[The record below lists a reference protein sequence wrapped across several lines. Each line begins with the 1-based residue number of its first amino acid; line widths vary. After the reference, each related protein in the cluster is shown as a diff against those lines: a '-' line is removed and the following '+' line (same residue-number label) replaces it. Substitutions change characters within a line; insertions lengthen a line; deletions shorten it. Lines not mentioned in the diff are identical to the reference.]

1 MGYRLLHGP
10 RDGQGSFHARLS
22 QPSHFPIPSRRRT
35 PDRISTLF
43 LSSCTCS
50 IPDHATG
57 FFFITSILVL
67 FLFHLTWPDG
77 AGFFA
82 CALPTSERPPDQLSH
97 SASIL
102 HSALEVTCLEA
113 RPRSEDTEKMV
124 NSQGTFQNGPP
135 NGGYMQPQV
144 ADQRSMARPF
154 TLPEALPYSPQ
165 TSVIP
170 FTPDLIPEPTLGSGS
185 LASSISHMFN
195 SQEYDSLNKEATG
208 QNQNHGLKHLKYAV
222 DHVLHDL
229 KPNQRTYFKFKTVPK
244 PNTNIPSSSVGSPQ
258 SLSAGLSPVAKMV
271 FDRAPTF
278 IKPLTGTSGPSS
290 VNGQVAHQPPQPPST
305 PKSAPPPLKQSS
317 ASAEAHRGSNFRF
330 EVAIP
335 SKKFDPKAYVDVP
348 DQAVPLPATVNPSDV
363 TRVPTPTQVNL
374 KQETPPPLPQHQSEP
389 LAQSD
394 TTQPSSAGLTSMPP
408 PKSQTPG
415 GSDVQ
420 KTSFA
425 IELPR
430 APGFNKEEYLEM
442 AVPDSP
448 DEPLGLSMRRQDGA
462 YQSRQDDIS
471 TNLNQRQRAET
482 ALQDLERLIKAVFD
496 SIRNVLGNEPGHEQV
511 ATLNSDNEAILTG
524 STQQKLQTAI
534 AKAIDLG
541 SYDQASIEDL
551 QYIQKLSEAGLT
563 HTLNLDFRIEESWGE
578 SDVTSWLSQ
587 LPDIEMGLK
596 TARTCLRIM
605 CGGREEKQIYSEEI
619 IQKSTDV
626 FKGVVEG
633 IVIPVVE
640 MRGSGSSSALF
651 KLLQPHKKA
660 IGPVLTNCQKLFAL
674 LAKLVTSIE
683 LSDTALGTLEF
694 AASSLLFVDNAYLE
708 KDSVVGVQRFDG
720 IRLTAMEMLC
730 QIFLA
735 KPEQRRGI
743 FDDILTSL
751 EKLPVGKQSARQF
764 RLSNGGSIQPVSAL
778 IMRLVQASSGKV
790 DEKGTRSRLAMMADD
805 DADGDEEMTQ
815 PGKQAVAA
823 TIKSEEAG
831 ASQYQLALEELKAV
845 ALPLTEASTHN
856 ANYVVNFMVNRA
868 LKSTKSGDTPY
879 RNLLDLFVEDFT
891 ECLDSP
897 DWPSA
902 ELILRQMTFYMM
914 KLWEGDR
921 TAAPAKN
928 MALELLGVMSAAVS
942 KLRSH
947 VRKITYSMEGSDSN
961 ELSRYLSDLATSAL
975 EQKTRIEHDVS
986 WSGPYRTA
994 LEHLQR
1000 RSGEDPHLQGAISFL
1015 IADWAH
1021 RIFSGYDAMQ
1031 ETHDSLDQEFGRLAF
1046 RLRMMIEDRRWLSNE
1061 YTFKDVTNNH
1071 AKLAHSIILLR
1082 SPFCEHFQTM
1092 LNVLLNAM
1100 ASDQATV
1107 RSKSLKS
1114 INQLLETDPA
1124 ILDGDSVVVRLIIT
1138 CSSDSSP
1145 QVRDS
1150 AIGLMGKCIGL
1161 RPRLE
1166 DKMAERIIERFID
1179 SGIGVRKRAMKLA
1192 RDIYLRN
1199 QSREIRSAI
1208 ANGLLHRV
1216 QDPDE
1221 GVRELARQ
1229 MIEEVWFAP
1238 FYQVDDTAAF
1248 KTSLTDHV
1256 ALMIQTVKSG
1266 NVGAVLDKVLQS
1278 ILGGQNKAHNG
1289 PFGVSMKL
1297 VEKMFELIDNLDSDD
1312 PAIPSGRDALQV
1324 LQIFAKA
1331 DPKLFTFEEIRLL
1344 KPHLGSI
1351 SGADDLAVFK
1361 AVTVI
1366 YRQVLPQ
1373 LSNKYADFLREVREQ
1388 LQNSVGRLSKNLL
1401 DDVVACLWII
1411 ADLLDNRDKLAY
1423 LGASSLRG
1431 VASMR
1436 NTQMD
1441 ATKLMKF
1448 ARYSTI
1454 VGMVGKHCDL
1464 DSEIDVFKKIFPKY
1478 SGTSVAKLMVDNLSP
1493 WADASQLMEARK
1505 HALDAIGLICQAH
1518 PRNYVS
1524 PNVYT
1529 KFQQVFEARVPALES
1544 TILRSF
1550 KEFLVTEEKR
1560 SEAATAAAVAGPEGD
1575 KKRELTVMGGTNYDD
1590 VASATTQRFLKEI
1603 TRIALSSQ
1611 DEHAFLAVEVL
1622 GSINRQGLVHPK
1634 ETGVTLIT
1642 LETSSMT
1649 KISEVAF
1656 MEHRALH
1663 EKHETVI
1670 EREYV
1675 RAIQAAYEYQR
1686 DIVKD
1691 TRGATTNPF
1700 QSKLHL
1706 LMEVLKVS
1714 KSKNRQKFLEKLVF
1728 QVDFDSAKL
1737 DVSAAFPPHV
1747 EYARFMIENLAY
1759 FEYVTVGEVLV
1770 TVHAMEKLFSTTGPS
1785 MAHVIE
1791 SDIFNVRMDMDKPD
1805 DLQGDGQPTQPQL
1818 TIPPKRLRQ
1827 LTSGSIILLCLW
1839 EARTYLRRLY
1849 GLGSKRE
1856 TKTKLAAKDL
1866 SKAPT
1871 KVQGVTG
1878 DKFWEEVNS
1887 HMNGL
1892 TSQEATLEKCKTF
1905 VELMNVDKEFKVA
1918 DEEDLDGED
1927 AGTPSE
1933 GEDDGLAADGR
1944 GRKRKAGSLPGNR
1957 KKRARSSSRPRPRG
1971 RPRKNPNPAEVEDD
1985 ADGDFDDM
1993 DFV

>member
-1 MGYRLLHGP
+1 
-10 RDGQGSFHARLS
+10 
-22 QPSHFPIPSRRRT
+22 
-35 PDRISTLF
+35 
-43 LSSCTCS
+43 
-50 IPDHATG
+50 
-57 FFFITSILVL
+57 
-67 FLFHLTWPDG
+67 
-77 AGFFA
+77 
-82 CALPTSERPPDQLSH
+82 
-97 SASIL
+97 
-102 HSALEVTCLEA
+102 
-113 RPRSEDTEKMV
+113 MV
-124 NSQGTFQNGPP
+124 NSQGVMPNGPP
-135 NGGYMQPQV
+135 NGGYMQPQTE
-144 ADQRSMARPF
+144 QRPMARPF
-154 TLPEALPYSPQ
+154 TLPEALPFSPQ

-170 FTPDLIPEPTLGSGS
+170 FTSDLIPDPTIGSSS
-185 LASSISHMFN
+185 LAASVSHLFN
-195 SQEYDSLNKEATG
+195 SQEFDNLNKEATG
-208 QNQNHGLKHLKYAV
+208 PNQNHGLKHLKYAV

-229 KPNQRTYFKFKTVPK
+229 KPNQRTYYKFKSVPK
-244 PNTNIPSSSVGSPQ
+244 PNLNSNASPTGGYQ
-258 SLSAGLSPVAKMV
+258 SLSAGLSPVAKMM

-278 IKPLTGTSGPSS
+278 IKPPPGAAGLAPP
-290 VNGQVAHQPPQPPST
+290 NGQAAPAQPSQQPPST
-305 PKSAPPPLKQSS
+305 PKSS
-317 ASAEAHRGSNFRF
+317 ASYPRLSSMHPDPHQRNNVKF

-335 SKKFDPKAYVDVP
+335 SKKFDPSAYVEVP
-348 DQAVPLPATVNPSDV
+348 EHSAPPQPVRKSSKEKEVATPAQAPSAQR
-363 TRVPTPTQVNL
+363 TPTPTQPQKPVKL
-374 KQETPPPLPQHQSEP
+374 ESAQQTPQPAPAQLPAQPEQPAQPTPSQPIAIQPAPPQLAPALAPKQPTPPGASR
-389 LAQSD
+389 
-394 TTQPSSAGLTSMPP
+394 
-408 PKSQTPG
+408 TPG
-415 GSDVQ
+415 GGAF
-420 KTSFA
+420 T
-425 IELPR
+425 IELPH
-430 APGFNKEEYLEM
+430 APGFNKDEYLEM

-448 DEPLGLSMRRQDGA
+448 DEPTGLSMRKQDGA
-462 YQSRQDDIS
+462 YQNRQDEIN
-471 TNLNQRQRAET
+471 TNLNQRQRAEA
-482 ALQDLERLIKAVFD
+482 ALQDFERLTKTVFEA
-496 SIRNVLGNEPGHEQV
+496 IRSVLGSEPGYEQI
-511 ATLNSDNEAILTG
+511 ATLNSDSVPILTA
-524 STQQKLQTAI
+524 STQQKLQTSI
-534 AKAIDLG
+534 QKLIDLG
-541 SYDQASIEDL
+541 SYKDASIDDL
-551 QYIQKLSEAGLT
+551 QMIQKLSEPGLS
-563 HTLNLDFRIEESWGE
+563 HVLNLDFKVDESWGE
-578 SDVTSWLSQ
+578 SEVSGFLNQ

-619 IQKSTDV
+619 IQKSIDV
-626 FKGVVEG
+626 FKSVVEG
-633 IVIPVVE
+633 IVTPVVE
-640 MRGSGSSSALF
+640 MRGSGSTSALF
-651 KLLQPHKKA
+651 KLLQPYKKA

-674 LAKLVTSIE
+674 LAKLVTCIE

-708 KDSVVGVQRFDG
+708 KDSVVGVQKFDG
-720 IRLTAMEMLC
+720 IRLVAMEMLC

-735 KPEQRRGI
+735 KPDQRRGI

-764 RLSNGGSIQPVSAL
+764 RLSNGSSIQPVSAL

-790 DEKGTRSRLAMMADD
+790 EEKGTRSRAMMEEDD
-805 DADGDEEMTQ
+805 EDEEM
-815 PGKQAVAA
+815 PLAGKPNVVA
-823 TIKSEEAG
+823 TVKSEESG
-831 ASQYQLALEELKAV
+831 ASQHELALEELKAV
-845 ALPLTEASTHN
+845 TLPLTEGATHN

-902 ELILRQMTFYMM
+902 ELILRQLTFYMM
-914 KLWEGDR
+914 KLWDGER

-928 MALELLGVMSAAVS
+928 MALELLGVMSAAIS

-947 VRKITYSMEGSDSN
+947 VRRTANSTDGTDSN
-961 ELSRYLSDLATSAL
+961 ELSRYLSELATSAL
-975 EQKTRIEHDVS
+975 EQKSRIEHDIS
-986 WSGPYRTA
+986 WSGPYRAT
-994 LEHLQR
+994 LEHLQQR
-1000 RSGEDPHLQGAISFL
+1000 RSDDPHLQGAISFM
-1015 IADWAH
+1015 IADWAY
-1021 RIFSGYDAMQ
+1021 RTFSGHEAMQ
-1031 ETHDSLDQEFGRLAF
+1031 ETYDSLEQEFGRLAF

-1061 YTFKDVTNNH
+1061 YTFKDVSNNH
-1071 AKLAHSIILLR
+1071 AKLSYAIILLR
-1082 SPFCEHFQTM
+1082 SPFCEHFQAM
-1092 LNVLLNAM
+1092 LNVLLKAM

-1124 ILDGDSVVVRLIIT
+1124 ILDGDSVVVQLIIN

-1150 AIGLMGKCIGL
+1150 AIGLMGKCIAL

-1192 RDIYLRN
+1192 KDIYLRN

-1238 FYQVDDTAAF
+1238 FYQVDDTAAY

-1278 ILGGQNKAHNG
+1278 ILGGQNKASSG
-1289 PFGVSMKL
+1289 PFSVSMKL
-1297 VEKMFELIDNLDSDD
+1297 VEKMFELIDNLDSED
-1312 PAIPSGRDALQV
+1312 PTIPSGRDALQV

-1331 DPKLFTFEEIRLL
+1331 DAKLFTFEEIRLL
-1344 KPHLGSI
+1344 KPHLASF
-1351 SGADDLAVFK
+1351 SGTDDLTVFK

-1373 LSNKYADFLREVREQ
+1373 LSAKYADFLRELREQ
-1388 LQNSVGRLSKNLL
+1388 LQNSVGRLGKALL
-1401 DDVVACLWII
+1401 DDVIACLWII
-1411 ADLLDNRDKLAY
+1411 AELLDNRDKLAH

-1436 NTQMD
+1436 NTAMD
-1441 ATKLMKF
+1441 ATKLQKF
-1448 ARYSTI
+1448 ARYSII

-1464 DSEIDVFKKIFPKY
+1464 DSEIAVFKKIFPKY

-1493 WADASQLMEARK
+1493 WADAAQPMEARK

-1529 KFQQVFEARVPALES
+1529 KFQQVFEARLPALES
-1544 TILRSF
+1544 AVLRSF
-1550 KEFLVTEEKR
+1550 KEFLLTEERR
-1560 SEAATAAAVAGPEGD
+1560 SEAASAAAAAGPEGD
-1575 KKRELTVMGGTNYDD
+1575 KKRELTVMGGTSFDD

-1603 TRIALSSQ
+1603 TRIALASQ

-1642 LETSSMT
+1642 LETSSVQR
-1649 KISEVAF
+1649 ISEVAF

-1670 EREYV
+1670 EREYAK
-1675 RAIQAAYEYQR
+1675 AIQSAYEYQR
-1686 DIVKD
+1686 DIVHD
-1691 TRGATTNPF
+1691 TRGATENPF

-1714 KSKNRQKFLEKLVF
+1714 KSKNRQKFLEKLVG
-1728 QVDFDSAKL
+1728 QVDFDPSKL
-1737 DVSAAFPPHV
+1737 DVSKPLPPHV
-1747 EYARFMIENLAY
+1747 EFARFIIENLA
-1759 FEYVTVGEVLV
+1759 FFDYVTVGEVLV
-1770 TVHAMEKLFSTTGPS
+1770 TVTTMEKFFSSTGSS

-1791 SDIFNVRMDMDKPD
+1791 SEVFNMRMDLDQPAEP
-1805 DLQGDGQPTQPQL
+1805 QADGQPVQRPQP
-1818 TIPPKRLRQ
+1818 TITSKRLRQ
-1827 LTSGSIILLCLW
+1827 LTSGSVLMLCLW

-1849 GLGSKRE
+1849 GLKRE
-1856 TKTKLAAKDL
+1856 TKAKPTAKDL

-1871 KVQGVTG
+1871 KVQAVTG
-1878 DKFWEEVNS
+1878 DKFWEEVTA
-1887 HMNGL
+1887 HTTAL
-1892 TSQEATLEKCKTF
+1892 ASQEQTLAIEKCKAF

-1918 DEEDLDGED
+1918 DEDELDGEGDGSASD
-1927 AGTPSE
+1927 A
-1933 GEDDGLAADGR
+1933 EDDGPAADGR
-1944 GRKRKAGSLPGNR
+1944 GRKRKAGNAVGRP
-1957 KKRARSSSRPRPRG
+1957 KKRQRSTSRPRGRG
-1971 RPRKNPNPAEVEDD
+1971 RPRKNPVEAEED
-1985 ADGDFDDM
+1985 AEADFDDM
-1993 DFV
+1993 DFA

>member
-1 MGYRLLHGP
+1 
-10 RDGQGSFHARLS
+10 
-22 QPSHFPIPSRRRT
+22 
-35 PDRISTLF
+35 
-43 LSSCTCS
+43 
-50 IPDHATG
+50 
-57 FFFITSILVL
+57 
-67 FLFHLTWPDG
+67 
-77 AGFFA
+77 
-82 CALPTSERPPDQLSH
+82 
-97 SASIL
+97 
-102 HSALEVTCLEA
+102 
-113 RPRSEDTEKMV
+113 MV
-124 NSQGTFQNGPP
+124 NSQGPIQNGPP
-135 NGGYMQPQV
+135 NGGYMQPQ
-144 ADQRSMARPF
+144 AAEQRPMARPF

-170 FTPDLIPEPTLGSGS
+170 FTSDLIPDPTLGSGS

-195 SQEYDSLNKEATG
+195 SQEYDNLNKEATG

-229 KPNQRTYFKFKTVPK
+229 KPNARTYFKFKSVPK
-244 PNTNIPSSSVGSPQ
+244 PNANMASTSAGSFQ
-258 SLSAGLSPVAKMV
+258 SLSSGLSPVAKMV

-278 IKPLTGTSGPSS
+278 IKPPSGAPASAAS
-290 VNGQVAHQPPQPPST
+290 VNGQASTQQPPNYPST
-305 PKSAPPPLKQSS
+305 PKSAPPPPKH
-317 ASAEAHRGSNFRF
+317 ASANAEIPQKNNFRF

-335 SKKFDPKAYVDVP
+335 SKKFDPDAYVEIP
-348 DQAVPLPATVNPSDV
+348 DQVASEASAAL
-363 TRVPTPTQVNL
+363 TPTKPALSQHPIV
-374 KQETPPPLPQHQSEP
+374 QPQHLVQPGPPHPGHPQPALTQSP
-389 LAQSD
+389 
-394 TTQPSSAGLTSMPP
+394 TQQVPGPST
-408 PKSQTPG
+408 
-415 GSDVQ
+415 Q

-425 IELPR
+425 IELPH
-430 APGFNKEEYLEM
+430 APGFNKNEYQEM
-442 AVPDSP
+442 AAPDSP
-448 DEPLGLSMRRQDGA
+448 GEPTGLSMRRQDGA

-471 TNLNQRQRAET
+471 TNLNQRQRAEA
-482 ALQDLERLIKAVFD
+482 ALQDFERLTGSVLEG
-496 SIRNVLGNEPGHEQV
+496 IRNVLGNEPGYEQV
-511 ATLNSDNEAILTG
+511 ATLSSENEPILTG
-524 STQQKLQTAI
+524 ATQQKLQTSI
-534 AKAIDLG
+534 QKVIDLG
-541 SYDQASIEDL
+541 SYDQAPIESL
-551 QYIQKLSEAGLT
+551 HHIQKLSEAGLV
-563 HTLNLDFRIEESWGE
+563 HTLNLDFRVEESWGE
-578 SDVTSWLSQ
+578 SDVMSWLNQ
-587 LPDIEMGLK
+587 LPDIELGLK

-633 IVIPVVE
+633 IVVPVVE
-640 MRGSGSSSALF
+640 MRSSGSTSALF

-660 IGPVLTNCQKLFAL
+660 IGPILTNCQKLFAL

-683 LSDTALGTLEF
+683 LSDSTLGTLEF

-708 KDSVVGVQRFDG
+708 KDSVVGVQKFDG
-720 IRLTAMEMLC
+720 IRLVAMEMLC

-735 KPEQRRGI
+735 KPDQRRGI

-790 DEKGTRSRLAMMADD
+790 DEKGTRSRLAMMEEDADAD
-805 DADGDEEMTQ
+805 ADADGDEEMSH
-815 PGKQAVAA
+815 PGRPTLAA

-831 ASQYQLALEELKAV
+831 ASQHELALQELKAV

-921 TAAPAKN
+921 SAAPAKN
-928 MALELLGVMSAAVS
+928 MALELLGVMSAAIS

-947 VRKITYSMEGSDSN
+947 VRKTTNSMDGNDSN
-961 ELSRYLSDLATSAL
+961 ELSRYLSELATAAL

-986 WSGPYRTA
+986 WSGPYRTT
-994 LEHLQR
+994 LEHLQQR
-1000 RSGEDPHLQGAISFL
+1000 CGDDPHLQGAISFM
-1015 IADWAH
+1015 IADWAQ
-1021 RIFSGYDAMQ
+1021 RILAGYDGMQ
-1031 ETHDSLDQEFGRLAF
+1031 ETYDSLDKEFGRLAF

-1061 YTFKDVTNNH
+1061 YTFKDVNNNH
-1071 AKLAHSIILLR
+1071 AKLSYEIILLR
-1082 SPFCEHFQTM
+1082 SPFCEHFKAM

-1124 ILDGDSVVVRLIIT
+1124 ILDGDSVVVHLIIN

-1166 DKMAERIIERFID
+1166 DKMAEKIIERFID

-1199 QSREIRSAI
+1199 HSREIRSAI
-1208 ANGLLHRV
+1208 ANSLLHRV

-1238 FYQVDDTAAF
+1238 FYQVDDTAAY

-1289 PFGVSMKL
+1289 PFGVSKKL
-1297 VEKMFELIDNLDSDD
+1297 VEKMFDLIDNLDSDD
-1312 PAIPSGRDALQV
+1312 PTTPSGRDALQV

-1331 DPKLFTFEEIRLL
+1331 DPKLFTFEEIRLI
-1344 KPHLGSI
+1344 KPHLASI

-1373 LSNKYADFLREVREQ
+1373 LSSKYADFLREVREQ
-1388 LQNSVGRLSKNLL
+1388 LQNSVGRLTKHLL

-1411 ADLLDNRDKLAY
+1411 ADLLDNRDKLAH

-1436 NTQMD
+1436 NTAMD
-1441 ATKLMKF
+1441 ANKLMKF

-1464 DSEIDVFKKIFPKY
+1464 DSEIAVFKKIFPKY

-1493 WADASQLMEARK
+1493 WADASQPMEARK

-1529 KFQQVFEARVPALES
+1529 KFQQVFEAKVPALES

-1560 SEAATAAAVAGPEGD
+1560 SEAASAAAAAGLDGD

-1590 VASATTQRFLKEI
+1590 VASATTQRFLKEV

-1642 LETSSMT
+1642 LETSSMA

-1670 EREYV
+1670 EREYIK
-1675 RAIQAAYEYQR
+1675 AIQAAFEYQR

-1691 TRGATTNPF
+1691 TRGATANPF

-1714 KSKNRQKFLEKLVF
+1714 KSKNRQKFLEKLVA
-1728 QVDFDSAKL
+1728 QVDFDPSKL
-1737 DVSAAFPPHV
+1737 DVSKPMPPHV
-1747 EYARFMIENLAY
+1747 EFSRFMIENLAY
-1759 FEYVTVGEVLV
+1759 FDYVTIGEVLV
-1770 TVHAMEKLFSTTGPS
+1770 TVNAMEKLFSSTGSS

-1791 SDIFNVRMDMDKPD
+1791 SEIFNVRMDMDKPD
-1805 DLQGDGQPTQPQL
+1805 DLQVNGQPAQLTQPQL

-1827 LTSGSIILLCLW
+1827 LTSGSIIMLCLW

-1856 TKTKLAAKDL
+1856 TKTKPAAKDL

-1878 DKFWEEVNS
+1878 DKFWEEVTS

-1892 TSQEATLEKCKTF
+1892 ASQEATLEKCKVF

-1918 DEEDLDGED
+1918 EEDDLEGDE

-1933 GEDDGLAADGR
+1933 EEDDGAATDGR
-1944 GRKRKAGSLPGNR
+1944 GRKRKAGALLGNR
-1957 KKRARSSSRPRPRG
+1957 KKRARSTSRARARG
-1971 RPRKNPNPAEVEDD
+1971 RPRKNTVEAEDD
-1985 ADGDFDDM
+1985 ADGDFDEM
-1993 DFV
+1993 DFI

>member
-1 MGYRLLHGP
+1 MVN
-10 RDGQGSFHARLS
+10 GQGVM
-22 QPSHFPIPSRRRT
+22 P
-35 PDRISTLF
+35 
-43 LSSCTCS
+43 
-50 IPDHATG
+50 
-57 FFFITSILVL
+57 
-67 FLFHLTWPDG
+67 
-77 AGFFA
+77 
-82 CALPTSERPPDQLSH
+82 
-97 SASIL
+97 
-102 HSALEVTCLEA
+102 
-113 RPRSEDTEKMV
+113 
-124 NSQGTFQNGPP
+124 NGPA
-135 NGGYMQPQV
+135 NGGYMQPQA
-144 ADQRSMARPF
+144 ADQRPMARPF

-165 TSVIP
+165 TSIIP
-170 FTPDLIPEPTLGSGS
+170 FTSDLIPDPTLGSGS
-185 LASSISHMFN
+185 LAASVSHLFN
-195 SQEYDSLNKEATG
+195 SQEYDGLNKEATG
-208 QNQNHGLKHLKYAV
+208 PNQNHGLKHLKYAV

-229 KPNQRTYFKFKTVPK
+229 KPNHRTYYKFKAVPK
-244 PNTNIPSSSVGSPQ
+244 PNVNSNANPTGSHQ
-258 SLSAGLSPVAKMV
+258 SLSAGLSPVAKMM

-278 IKPLTGTSGPSS
+278 IKPPPGAS
-290 VNGQVAHQPPQPPST
+290 VPPAPPNGQPSVQHPPQPPST
-305 PKSAPPPLKQSS
+305 PKTVAPQPKS
-317 ASAEAHRGSNFRF
+317 ASGGADAQHQRTNFRF

-335 SKKFDPKAYVDVP
+335 SKSFDPSAYVEVP
-348 DQAVPLPATVNPSDV
+348 DPAA
-363 TRVPTPTQVNL
+363 
-374 KQETPPPLPQHQSEP
+374 PPPPPVRKETKVPIPVIPTYTKKAPAPIQPQPARSASSQPPAESKSTP
-389 LAQSD
+389 APTS
-394 TTQPSSAGLTSMPP
+394 TQPSRAPSAPAQGAPSPIVPGQTAPP
-408 PKSQTPG
+408 AHAVAPIAPKQSASPRASSTPKG
-415 GSDVQ
+415 PHF
-420 KTSFA
+420 T
-425 IELPR
+425 IELKR
-430 APGFNKEEYLEM
+430 APGFNKDEYVDM
-442 AVPDSP
+442 AAPDSP
-448 DEPLGLSMRRQDGA
+448 DEPTGLSARRQDGA
-462 YQSRQDDIS
+462 YQNRQEEIN
-471 TNLNQRQRAET
+471 TNLNQQQRAQA
-482 ALQDLERLIKAVFD
+482 ALHDLHRLTDSVLEAVRSVFGSD
-496 SIRNVLGNEPGHEQV
+496 QGYEQIVRLNSENEP
-511 ATLNSDNEAILTG
+511 ILTA

-534 AKAIDLG
+534 QKVIELG
-541 SYDQASIEDL
+541 SYGHVAIEEL
-551 QYIQKLSEAGLT
+551 QQIQKLSDAGLT
-563 HTLNLDFRIEESWGE
+563 QTLNLDFKVDDSWGE
-578 SDVTSWLSQ
+578 SEVAHWLNQ
-587 LPDIEMGLK
+587 LPEIEMGLK

-626 FKGVVEG
+626 FRNVVEG

-640 MRGSGSSSALF
+640 MRGSGSTSAVF

-660 IGPVLTNCQKLFAL
+660 IGSILTNCQKLFAL

-708 KDSVVGVQRFDG
+708 KDSVVGVQKFDG
-720 IRLTAMEMLC
+720 IRLVAMDMVC

-790 DEKGTRSRLAMMADD
+790 EEKGARSRLAMM
-805 DADGDEEMTQ
+805 GDQDEDEDELAAPAGRSTH
-815 PGKQAVAA
+815 AA
-823 TIKSEEAG
+823 TVKSEEAG
-831 ASQYQLALEELKAV
+831 SSQHILALEELKAA
-845 ALPLTEASTHN
+845 ALPLAEGATVH
-856 ANYVVNFMVNRA
+856 ANYVVTFMVNRA

-902 ELILRQMTFYMM
+902 ELILRQLTFFMM

-928 MALELLGVMSAAVS
+928 MALELLGVMSAAIS

-947 VRKITYSMEGSDSN
+947 VRRTENPMGGGD
-961 ELSRYLSDLATSAL
+961 ELSRYLAELATAAL
-975 EQKTRIEHDVS
+975 EQKGRIEHDIS
-986 WSGPYRTA
+986 WSGPYRAT
-994 LEHLQR
+994 LEHLQQR
-1000 RSGEDPHLQGAISFL
+1000 RIDDPHLLGAISFM
-1015 IADWAH
+1015 IVDWAH
-1021 RIFSGYDAMQ
+1021 KICSGYDKMQ
-1031 ETHDSLDQEFGRLAF
+1031 DSYDSLDQEFGRLAF

-1061 YTFKDVTNNH
+1061 YTFKEVSNNH
-1071 AKLAHSIILLR
+1071 AKLSYAIILLR
-1082 SPFCEHFQTM
+1082 SPFCEHFQAM
-1092 LNVLLNAM
+1092 LNVLLKAM

-1107 RSKSLKS
+1107 RSKALKS

-1124 ILDGDSVVVRLIIT
+1124 ILDGDSVVVHLIIN

-1199 QSREIRSAI
+1199 HSKEIRSAI

-1238 FYQVDDTAAF
+1238 FYQVDESAAY

-1266 NVGAVLDKVLQS
+1266 NVGVVLDKVLQS
-1278 ILGGQNKAHNG
+1278 ILGSQNKAHSG

-1297 VEKMFELIDNLDSDD
+1297 VEKMFEFIDNLDSDD
-1312 PAIPSGRDALQV
+1312 PTIPPGRDALQV

-1331 DPKLFTFEEIRLL
+1331 DAKLFTFEEIRLL
-1344 KPHLGSI
+1344 KPHLASF
-1351 SGADDLAVFK
+1351 SGTDNLTVFK
-1361 AVTVI
+1361 AVAVI

-1373 LSNKYADFLREVREQ
+1373 LSIKYAEFLRDLREQ
-1388 LQNSVGRLSKNLL
+1388 LQASVGRLPKNLL

-1411 ADLLDNRDKLAY
+1411 AELLDNRDKLAH

-1436 NTQMD
+1436 NTPMD

-1448 ARYSTI
+1448 ARYSII

-1464 DSEIDVFKKIFPKY
+1464 DSEIAIFKKIFPKY

-1493 WADASQLMEARK
+1493 WADSSQPMEARK
-1505 HALDAIGLICQAH
+1505 HALDAIGLICQAN

-1529 KFQQVFEARVPALES
+1529 KFQQVFEARLPALES

-1550 KEFLVTEEKR
+1550 KEFLVTEERR
-1560 SEAATAAAVAGPEGD
+1560 SEAASAAAAAAPEGGD

-1603 TRIALSSQ
+1603 TRIALASQ

-1642 LETSSMT
+1642 LETSSIT

-1675 RAIQAAYEYQR
+1675 RAIQAAFEYQR
-1686 DIVKD
+1686 DIVGD
-1691 TRGATTNPF
+1691 TRGATENPF

-1714 KSKNRQKFLEKLVF
+1714 KSKNRQKFLDKLVG
-1728 QVDFDSAKL
+1728 QVDFDASKL
-1737 DVSAAFPPHV
+1737 DVSQPMPPHV
-1747 EYARFMIENLAY
+1747 EFSRFLIENLA
-1759 FEYVTVGEVLV
+1759 FFDYVTVGEVLV
-1770 TVHAMEKLFSTTGPS
+1770 TVNAMEKIFSSTGSS

-1791 SDIFNVRMDMDKPD
+1791 SEIFNVRMDVDQPV
-1805 DLQGDGQPTQPQL
+1805 DGQPAQPQP

-1827 LTSGSIILLCLW
+1827 LTSGSIIMLCLW

-1849 GLGSKRE
+1849 GLRRE
-1856 TKTKLAAKDL
+1856 MKTKPAAKDL

-1878 DKFWEEVNS
+1878 DKFWEEVNT

-1892 TSQEATLEKCKTF
+1892 ASQETHLEKCKAF
-1905 VELMNVDKEFKVA
+1905 VELMNVDKEFKVV
-1918 DEEDLDGED
+1918 DEDDLEGEDEGSGSDGED
-1927 AGTPSE
+1927 
-1933 GEDDGLAADGR
+1933 GEPAADGR
-1944 GRKRKAGSLPGNR
+1944 GRKRKAGNPVGR
-1957 KKRARSSSRPRPRG
+1957 PKKRQRSTSRPRPRG
-1971 RPRKNPNPAEVEDD
+1971 RPRKNPVEVDDD
-1985 ADGDFDDM
+1985 ADADFDDM
-1993 DFV
+1993 EFI

>member
-1 MGYRLLHGP
+1 
-10 RDGQGSFHARLS
+10 
-22 QPSHFPIPSRRRT
+22 
-35 PDRISTLF
+35 
-43 LSSCTCS
+43 
-50 IPDHATG
+50 
-57 FFFITSILVL
+57 
-67 FLFHLTWPDG
+67 
-77 AGFFA
+77 
-82 CALPTSERPPDQLSH
+82 
-97 SASIL
+97 
-102 HSALEVTCLEA
+102 
-113 RPRSEDTEKMV
+113 MV
-124 NSQGTFQNGPP
+124 NQGMMPNGPP
-135 NGGYMQPQV
+135 NGIFVQP
-144 ADQRSMARPF
+144 DQPPRPF

-170 FTPDLIPEPTLGSGS
+170 FTSDLIPDPTIGSGS
-185 LASSISHMFN
+185 LAASVSHLFS
-195 SQEYDSLNKEATG
+195 SQEYDNLNKEATG
-208 QNQNHGLKHLKYAV
+208 PNQNHGLKHLKYAV

-229 KPNQRTYFKFKTVPK
+229 KPNQRTYYKFKSVPK
-244 PNTNIPSSSVGSPQ
+244 PNLNSNANPTGGHQ
-258 SLSAGLSPVAKMV
+258 GLSAGLSPVAKMM

-278 IKPLTGTSGPSS
+278 IKPPPGAAPQ
-290 VNGQVAHQPPQPPST
+290 NGQVVLNPPPSQPPPT
-305 PKSAPPPLKQSS
+305 PKSVAPQPKHTS
-317 ASAEAHRGSNFRF
+317 AHTDTHQRSNFRF

-335 SKKFDPKAYVDVP
+335 SKKFDPSAYVEVP
-348 DQAVPLPATVNPSDV
+348 DHAAPQPVRKSNEREVATPTKPLSAQQ
-363 TRVPTPTQVNL
+363 TPTQAP
-374 KQETPPPLPQHQSEP
+374 KPLPP
-389 LAQSD
+389 APAQS
-394 TTQPSSAGLTSMPP
+394 TPKLEPAQIAPAEPAPTAQPPQPQPTQPSFAPKQLTPP
-408 PKSQTPG
+408 GAPDAPKRP
-415 GSDVQ
+415 
-420 KTSFA
+420 A
-425 IELPR
+425 ITIDLPH
-430 APGFNKEEYLEM
+430 APGFSKDEYLEM
-442 AVPDSP
+442 VVPDSP
-448 DEPLGLSMRRQDGA
+448 DEPTGLSMRRLDGGYQD
-462 YQSRQDDIS
+462 RDDKINS
-471 TNLNQRQRAET
+471 NLNTRQRAEE
-482 ALQDLERLIKAVFD
+482 ALQEFERLTKGIFD
-496 SIRNVLGNEPGHEQV
+496 AIRNVLGSEPGYQHI
-511 ATLNSDNEAILTG
+511 ATLSSDNEPILTA
-524 STQQKLQTAI
+524 SIQQKLQTSVQ
-534 AKAIDLG
+534 KMIDLG
-541 SYDQASIEDL
+541 SYGDASIDEL
-551 QYIQKLSEAGLT
+551 QQIQKLSEYGLS
-563 HTLNLDFRIEESWGE
+563 HMLNLDFKIDESWGGSE
-578 SDVTSWLSQ
+578 VSDWLNQ

-619 IQKSTDV
+619 IQKCVDV
-626 FKGVVEG
+626 FKGVVDG
-633 IVIPVVE
+633 IVIPIVE
-640 MRGSGSSSALF
+640 MRGSGSTSALF

-660 IGPVLTNCQKLFAL
+660 IGTVLTNCQKLFAL
-674 LAKLVTSIE
+674 LAKLVTCID
-683 LSDTALGTLEF
+683 LSDTALGSLEF
-694 AASSLLFVDNAYLE
+694 AASGLLFVDNAYLD
-708 KDSVVGVQRFDG
+708 KDSVVGTQKFDG
-720 IRLTAMEMLC
+720 IRLVAMDMLC

-735 KPEQRRGI
+735 KPDQRRGI

-764 RLSNGGSIQPVSAL
+764 RLSNGSNIQPVSAL
-778 IMRLVQASSGKV
+778 IMRLVQASSSKV
-790 DEKGTRSRLAMMADD
+790 EEKGARSRMAMMDD
-805 DADGDEEMTQ
+805 DDDEEM
-815 PGKQAVAA
+815 PLAGKHDIKA

-831 ASQYQLALEELKAV
+831 ASQHELALEELKAV
-845 ALPLTEASTHN
+845 ALPLAEGATHH
-856 ANYVVNFMVNRA
+856 ANYIVNFMVNRA

-902 ELILRQMTFYMM
+902 ELILRQLTFYMM
-914 KLWEGDR
+914 KLWDGER

-928 MALELLGVMSAAVS
+928 MALELLGVMSAAIS

-947 VRKITYSMEGSDSN
+947 VRRTANSTDSN
-961 ELSRYLSDLATSAL
+961 GSELSRYLADLATSAL
-975 EQKTRIEHDVS
+975 EQKSRIEHDVS
-986 WSGPYRTA
+986 WSGPYRAT
-994 LEHLQR
+994 LEHLQE
-1000 RSGEDPHLQGAISFL
+1000 RSSDDPHVQGAISFM
-1015 IADWAH
+1015 IANWAY
-1021 RIFSGYDAMQ
+1021 RIFAGYDAMQ
-1031 ETHDSLDQEFGRLAF
+1031 DTNDSLDQEFGRLAF

-1061 YTFKDVTNNH
+1061 YTFKNVSKELG
-1071 AKLAHSIILLR
+1071 KLSYEIILLR
-1082 SPFCEHFQTM
+1082 TPFCEHFQAM
-1092 LNVLLNAM
+1092 LNVLLKAM

-1114 INQLLETDPA
+1114 INHLLETDPA
-1124 ILDGDSVVVRLIIT
+1124 ILDGDSVVVHLIIT
-1138 CSSDSSP
+1138 CAGDSSP

-1192 RDIYLRN
+1192 KDIYLRN

-1221 GVRELARQ
+1221 GVRDLARQ

-1238 FYQVDDTAAF
+1238 FYQVDDTATY

-1297 VEKMFELIDNLDSDD
+1297 VEKMFELIDTLDSDD
-1312 PAIPSGRDALQV
+1312 PTIPSGRDALQV

-1331 DPKLFTFEEIRLL
+1331 DAKLFTFEEIRLL
-1344 KPHLGSI
+1344 KPHLASF
-1351 SGADDLAVFK
+1351 SGTDDLTVFK

-1373 LSNKYADFLREVREQ
+1373 LSAKYADFLRELREQ
-1388 LQNSVGRLSKNLL
+1388 LQNSVGRLNKVLL
-1401 DDVVACLWII
+1401 DDVIACLWII
-1411 ADLLDNRDKLAY
+1411 AELLDNRDKLAH

-1436 NTQMD
+1436 NTAMD
-1441 ATKLMKF
+1441 ATKLQKF
-1448 ARYSTI
+1448 GRYSII

-1464 DSEIDVFKKIFPKY
+1464 DSEIAVFKKIFPKY
-1478 SGTSVAKLMVDNLSP
+1478 SGTSVAKLMVDNLAP
-1493 WADASQLMEARK
+1493 WADASQPMEARR

-1529 KFQQVFEARVPALES
+1529 KFQQVFETKIPALES

-1550 KEFLVTEEKR
+1550 KEFLLTEERR
-1560 SEAATAAAVAGPEGD
+1560 SEAASAAAAGGPEGD
-1575 KKRELTVMGGTNYDD
+1575 KKRELTVMGGTSFDD

-1603 TRIALSSQ
+1603 TRIALATQ

-1642 LETSSMT
+1642 LETSSVQR
-1649 KISEVAF
+1649 ISEVAF

-1675 RAIQAAYEYQR
+1675 KAIQAAYEYQR
-1686 DIVKD
+1686 DIVHD
-1691 TRGATTNPF
+1691 TRGASENPF

-1714 KSKNRQKFLEKLVF
+1714 KTKNRQKFLEKLVG
-1728 QVDFDSAKL
+1728 QVDFDYSSL
-1737 DVSAAFPPHV
+1737 DVSGQMPPHV
-1747 EYARFMIENLAY
+1747 DFSRFIIENLAFFDY
-1759 FEYVTVGEVLV
+1759 ITVGEALV
-1770 TVHAMEKLFSTTGPS
+1770 TVNTMEKIFSSTGSS

-1791 SDIFNVRMDMDKPD
+1791 SEVFNMRMDLDQPAN
-1805 DLQGDGQPTQPQL
+1805 LQADGQPLHPQP
-1818 TIPPKRLRQ
+1818 TIPEKRLRQ
-1827 LTSGSIILLCLW
+1827 LASGSIILLCLW

-1849 GLGSKRE
+1849 GLKRE
-1856 TKTKLAAKDL
+1856 MKAKPAAKDL

-1878 DKFWEEVNS
+1878 DKFWEEVAS
-1887 HMNGL
+1887 HINGL
-1892 TSQEATLEKCKTF
+1892 SSQEAILAKCKTF

-1918 DEEDLDGED
+1918 EEDDLDGE
-1927 AGTPSE
+1927 GEGSHSE
-1933 GEDDGLAADGR
+1933 DEEEGAAADGR
-1944 GRKRKAGSLPGNR
+1944 GRKRKAGSNPVGR
-1957 KKRARSSSRPRPRG
+1957 PKKRQRSTSRPRPRG
-1971 RPRKNPNPAEVEDD
+1971 RPRKNPVEVEED
-1985 ADGDFDDM
+1985 AEADLDDM
-1993 DFV
+1993 DFI

>member
-1 MGYRLLHGP
+1 
-10 RDGQGSFHARLS
+10 
-22 QPSHFPIPSRRRT
+22 
-35 PDRISTLF
+35 
-43 LSSCTCS
+43 
-50 IPDHATG
+50 
-57 FFFITSILVL
+57 
-67 FLFHLTWPDG
+67 
-77 AGFFA
+77 
-82 CALPTSERPPDQLSH
+82 
-97 SASIL
+97 
-102 HSALEVTCLEA
+102 
-113 RPRSEDTEKMV
+113 MV
-124 NSQGTFQNGPP
+124 NSQGAVQNGPP
-135 NGGYMQPQV
+135 NGGYMQPPA
-144 ADQRSMARPF
+144 ADQRPMARPF

-170 FTPDLIPEPTLGSGS
+170 FTSDLIPDPTLGSGS

-208 QNQNHGLKHLKYAV
+208 PNHNHGMKHLKYAV

-244 PNTNIPSSSVGSPQ
+244 PNANMTSSSVVSQ

-278 IKPLTGTSGPSS
+278 IKPSTGTSGLAS
-290 VNGQVAHQPPQPPST
+290 VNGQVIQQPPQPPST
-305 PKSAPPPLKQSS
+305 PKSALPPKQPS
-317 ASAEAHRGSNFRF
+317 ASAEKHRGSSFRF

-335 SKKFDPKAYVDVP
+335 SKKFHPKAYVDVP
-348 DQAVPLPATVNPSDV
+348 DQPAPLPTTVNPSEV
-363 TRVPTPTQVNL
+363 TRVATPMQIAP
-374 KQETPPPLPQHQSEP
+374 KQETPVQPPYPVQSAPPQGGSTHTTPTEHTPMQLPKQ
-389 LAQSD
+389 
-394 TTQPSSAGLTSMPP
+394 G
-408 PKSQTPG
+408 TPG
-415 GSDVQ
+415 SSDAP

-430 APGFNKEEYLEM
+430 ASGFNKDEYVEM
-442 AVPDSP
+442 AVSDYP
-448 DEPLGLSMRRQDGA
+448 DEPTGLSMRRQDGA

-471 TNLNQRQRAET
+471 TNLNQRQRAEA
-482 ALQDLERLIKAVFD
+482 ALQDLERLTKSVFD
-496 SIRNVLGNEPGHEQV
+496 AIRHVLGNETGYEQV

-541 SYDQASIEDL
+541 SYDQAPIEDL

-563 HTLNLDFRIEESWGE
+563 HTLNLDFRVEESWGE
-578 SDVTSWLSQ
+578 SDVAGWLNQ
-587 LPDIEMGLK
+587 LPEIEMGLK

-619 IQKSTDV
+619 IQKSIDV

-660 IGPVLTNCQKLFAL
+660 IGPILTNCQKLFAL

-708 KDSVVGVQRFDG
+708 KDSAVGVQRFDG

-730 QIFLA
+730 QIFVA
-735 KPEQRRGI
+735 KPDQRRGI

-764 RLSNGGSIQPVSAL
+764 RLSDGGSIQPVSAL

-790 DEKGTRSRLAMMADD
+790 DEKVARSRLAMMADE
-805 DADGDEEMTQ
+805 DADGDEEMTH

-831 ASQYQLALEELKAV
+831 ASQYTLALEELKSV
-845 ALPLTEASTHN
+845 ALPLTEGSIHN
-856 ANYVVNFMVNRA
+856 ANYVVTFMVNRA

-947 VRKITYSMEGSDSN
+947 VRKIAYSMDGSDSN
-961 ELSRYLSDLATSAL
+961 ELSRYLSELATAAL

-986 WSGPYRTA
+986 WSGPYRTT

-1000 RSGEDPHLQGAISFL
+1000 RSGDDPHLQGAISFL
-1015 IADWAH
+1015 IADWAQ

-1031 ETHDSLDQEFGRLAF
+1031 ETYDSLDQEFGRLAF

-1061 YTFKDVTNNH
+1061 YTFKDVTNKH
-1071 AKLAHSIILLR
+1071 AKFAYSVILLR
-1082 SPFCEHFQTM
+1082 SPFCEHFKAM

-1124 ILDGDSVVVRLIIT
+1124 ILDGDSVVVHLIIN

-1199 QSREIRSAI
+1199 HSREIRSSI

-1278 ILGGQNKAHNG
+1278 ILGGAQSKAQTG
-1289 PFGVSMKL
+1289 PFGVSMQL

-1312 PAIPSGRDALQV
+1312 PTIPPGRDALQV

-1344 KPHLGSI
+1344 KPHLASI

-1373 LSNKYADFLREVREQ
+1373 LSSKYADFLREVREQ
-1388 LQNSVGRLSKNLL
+1388 LQNSVGRLNKNLL

-1411 ADLLDNRDKLAY
+1411 ADILDNRDKLAY

-1493 WADASQLMEARK
+1493 WADESQVMEARK

-1529 KFQQVFEARVPALES
+1529 KFQQVFEARIPALES
-1544 TILRSF
+1544 TILRSL
-1550 KEFLVTEEKR
+1550 KEFLITEEKR
-1560 SEAATAAAVAGPEGD
+1560 SEAATAAATAGPEGD

-1728 QVDFDSAKL
+1728 QVDFDPSKL
-1737 DVSAAFPPHV
+1737 DVSAPLPQHV

-1759 FEYVTVGEVLV
+1759 FEYLTVGEVLV
-1770 TVHAMEKLFSTTGPS
+1770 TVNAMEKLFSTTGSS

-1791 SDIFNVRMDMDKPD
+1791 SEIFNVRMDMDKPD

-1866 SKAPT
+1866 SKTPT

-1887 HMNGL
+1887 HINGL
-1892 TSQEATLEKCKTF
+1892 ASQEATLAKCKAF

-1918 DEEDLDGED
+1918 DEDELDDED

-1933 GEDDGLAADGR
+1933 EEGDGPAADGR
-1944 GRKRKAGSLPGNR
+1944 GRKRKAGVLPGNR
-1957 KKRARSSSRPRPRG
+1957 KKRARSTSRPRPRG
-1971 RPRKNPNPAEVEDD
+1971 RPRKNVVPTEAEDD
-1985 ADGDFDDM
+1985 GGGDFDDM
-1993 DFV
+1993 DFT

>member
-1 MGYRLLHGP
+1 
-10 RDGQGSFHARLS
+10 
-22 QPSHFPIPSRRRT
+22 
-35 PDRISTLF
+35 
-43 LSSCTCS
+43 
-50 IPDHATG
+50 
-57 FFFITSILVL
+57 
-67 FLFHLTWPDG
+67 
-77 AGFFA
+77 
-82 CALPTSERPPDQLSH
+82 
-97 SASIL
+97 
-102 HSALEVTCLEA
+102 
-113 RPRSEDTEKMV
+113 MV
-124 NSQGTFQNGPP
+124 NSQGAIQNGPP
-135 NGGYMQPQV
+135 NGGYMQPP
-144 ADQRSMARPF
+144 AAEQRPMARPF

-170 FTPDLIPEPTLGSGS
+170 FTSDLIPDPTLGSGS
-185 LASSISHMFN
+185 LASSISQMFN

-208 QNQNHGLKHLKYAV
+208 PNHNHGLKHLKYAV

-244 PNTNIPSSSVGSPQ
+244 PNANMTSSSAGSQ

-278 IKPLTGTSGPSS
+278 IKPSTGTSGLAP
-290 VNGQVAHQPPQPPST
+290 VNGQVTQQPPQPPST
-305 PKSAPPPLKQSS
+305 PKSALPPKQSS
-317 ASAEAHRGSNFRF
+317 TSAEKHRGSNFRF

-335 SKKFDPKAYVDVP
+335 SKKFDPKAYVEVP
-348 DQAVPLPATVNPSDV
+348 DQPAPLPATVNPSEV
-363 TRVPTPTQVNL
+363 TRVATPTQIVP
-374 KQETPPPLPQHQSEP
+374 KQETPVPTLSSLQSAP
-389 LAQSD
+389 
-394 TTQPSSAGLTSMPP
+394 TQ
-408 PKSQTPG
+408 G
-415 GSDVQ
+415 GSTQTTPTDHAPMQLPKKETPAISDPHQ
-420 KTSFA
+420 KTFA

-430 APGFNKEEYLEM
+430 APEFNKDEYVEM
-442 AVPDSP
+442 AVSDYP
-448 DEPLGLSMRRQDGA
+448 DEPTGLSMRRQDGA

-471 TNLNQRQRAET
+471 TNLNQRQRAEA
-482 ALQDLERLIKAVFD
+482 ALQDLERLTKSVFD
-496 SIRNVLGNEPGHEQV
+496 AIRHVLGNEPGYEQV

-541 SYDQASIEDL
+541 SYDQAPIEDL
-551 QYIQKLSEAGLT
+551 QYIQKLSDTGLT
-563 HTLNLDFRIEESWGE
+563 HTLNLDFKVEESWGE
-578 SDVTSWLSQ
+578 SDVAGWLNQ
-587 LPDIEMGLK
+587 LPEIEMGLK

-660 IGPVLTNCQKLFAL
+660 IGPILTNCQKLFAL

-720 IRLTAMEMLC
+720 IRLTAMDMLC

-735 KPEQRRGI
+735 KPDQRRGI

-764 RLSNGGSIQPVSAL
+764 RLSDGGSIQPVSAL

-790 DEKGTRSRLAMMADD
+790 DEKGTRSRLAMMTDE

-831 ASQYQLALEELKAV
+831 ASQHNLALEELKSV
-845 ALPLTEASTHN
+845 ALPLTEGSLHN
-856 ANYVVNFMVNRA
+856 ANYVVTFMVNRA

-947 VRKITYSMEGSDSN
+947 VRKITYSMDGSDPN
-961 ELSRYLSDLATSAL
+961 ELSRYLSELATAAL
-975 EQKTRIEHDVS
+975 EQKTRIEHDIS
-986 WSGPYRTA
+986 WSGPYRTT

-1000 RSGEDPHLQGAISFL
+1000 RSGDDPHLQGAISFL
-1015 IADWAH
+1015 IADWAQ

-1031 ETHDSLDQEFGRLAF
+1031 ETYDSLDQEFGRLSF

-1061 YTFKDVTNNH
+1061 YTFKDVTNKH
-1071 AKLAHSIILLR
+1071 AKLAYSIILLR
-1082 SPFCEHFQTM
+1082 SPFCEHFKAM
-1092 LNVLLNAM
+1092 LNVLLTAM

-1124 ILDGDSVVVRLIIT
+1124 ILDGDSVVVHLIIN

-1199 QSREIRSAI
+1199 QSREIRSNI

-1278 ILGGQNKAHNG
+1278 ILGGGQNKAQTG

-1312 PAIPSGRDALQV
+1312 PTIPPGRDALQV

-1344 KPHLGSI
+1344 KPHLASI

-1373 LSNKYADFLREVREQ
+1373 LSSKYADFLREVREQ
-1388 LQNSVGRLSKNLL
+1388 LQNSVGRLNKNLL

-1493 WADASQLMEARK
+1493 WADESQVMEARK

-1529 KFQQVFEARVPALES
+1529 KFQQVFEARIPALES

-1550 KEFLVTEEKR
+1550 KEFLITEEKR
-1560 SEAATAAAVAGPEGD
+1560 SEAASAAATTGPEGD

-1691 TRGATTNPF
+1691 TRGATMNPF

-1714 KSKNRQKFLEKLVF
+1714 KSKNRQRFLEKLVV
-1728 QVDFDSAKL
+1728 QVDFDPSKL
-1737 DVSAAFPPHV
+1737 DVSAPLPPHV

-1759 FEYVTVGEVLV
+1759 FDYVTVGEVLV
-1770 TVHAMEKLFSTTGPS
+1770 TVNSMEKLFSTTGSS

-1791 SDIFNVRMDMDKPD
+1791 SEIFNVRMDMDNPD
-1805 DLQGDGQPTQPQL
+1805 DLQGDGQPKQPQL

-1866 SKAPT
+1866 SKTPT

-1892 TSQEATLEKCKTF
+1892 ASQEATLAKCKAF

-1918 DEEDLDGED
+1918 DEDELDGED
-1927 AGTPSE
+1927 ADTPSE
-1933 GEDDGLAADGR
+1933 GEDDGPAADGR
-1944 GRKRKAGSLPGNR
+1944 GRKRKAGVLPGNR
-1957 KKRARSSSRPRPRG
+1957 KKRARSTSRPRPRG
-1971 RPRKNPNPAEVEDD
+1971 RPRKNIVPMEAGDD
-1985 ADGDFDDM
+1985 ADGDLDEM
-1993 DFV
+1993 DFT

>member
-1 MGYRLLHGP
+1 FCTDHAT
-10 RDGQGSFHARLS
+10 GQGSFHARLS
-22 QPSHFPIPSRRRT
+22 QPSDLLITSTTTTTT
-35 PDRISTLF
+35 PDRNT
-43 LSSCTCS
+43 SSFPICNFS
-50 IPDHATG
+50 AWDYATG
-57 FFFITSILVL
+57 GSLLCLTSSLPPL
-67 FLFHLTWPDG
+67 QPPRPTNDTSSAARFHFRHPCRSASPVASNL
-77 AGFFA
+77 
-82 CALPTSERPPDQLSH
+82 RPPH
-97 SASIL
+97 EI
-102 HSALEVTCLEA
+102 TCLEA
-113 RPRSEDTEKMV
+113 RIRSEETEKMV
-124 NSQGTFQNGPP
+124 NSQGTVQNGPP
-135 NGGYMQPQV
+135 NGGYMQPQ
-144 ADQRSMARPF
+144 AAEQRPMARPF
-154 TLPEALPYSPQ
+154 TLSEALPYSPQ

-170 FTPDLIPEPTLGSGS
+170 FTSDLIPDPTLGSGS
-185 LASSISHMFN
+185 LASSISQMFS
-195 SQEYDSLNKEATG
+195 SQEFDSLNKEATG
-208 QNQNHGLKHLKYAV
+208 QNHNHGMKHLKYAV

-244 PNTNIPSSSVGSPQ
+244 ANPNMANSPAGSSQ

-278 IKPLTGTSGPSS
+278 IKPPGTTSTTSAS
-290 VNGQVAHQPPQPPST
+290 ANGQLAQQPQPQPPST
-305 PKSAPPPLKQSS
+305 PKSAPPPPKRPS
-317 ASAEAHRGSNFRF
+317 ASAESHHGNNFRF

-335 SKKFDPKAYVDVP
+335 SKKFDPSAYVEVP
-348 DQAVPLPATVNPSDV
+348 DQPAPQPATVNPSDV
-363 TRVPTPTQVNL
+363 TRVVTPSQVTPKQLTPTQPQLSAIPVPI
-374 KQETPPPLPQHQSEP
+374 QPVPVQATP
-389 LAQSD
+389 
-394 TTQPSSAGLTSMPP
+394 TQPLTPSTAQGPP
-408 PKSQTPG
+408 AA
-415 GSDVQ
+415 VAAQ
-420 KTSFA
+420 KTKFA

-430 APGFNKEEYLEM
+430 APGFNKDEYLEM
-442 AVPDSP
+442 AAPDSP
-448 DEPLGLSMRRQDGA
+448 DEPTGLSMRRQDGA

-471 TNLNQRQRAET
+471 TNLNQKQRAEA
-482 ALQDLERLIKAVFD
+482 ALQDLERLIKSVLDATR
-496 SIRNVLGNEPGHEQV
+496 SVLGNEPGYEQV
-511 ATLNSDNEAILTG
+511 ATLNPDNEAVLTG
-524 STQQKLQTAI
+524 ATQQKLQTAI
-534 AKAIDLG
+534 QKSIELG
-541 SYDQASIEDL
+541 SYGDAPIEEL
-551 QYIQKLSEAGLT
+551 QYIQKLSEPGLA
-563 HTLNLDFRIEESWGE
+563 HTLNLDYRIEESWGE
-578 SDVTSWLSQ
+578 SEVSGWLNQ
-587 LPDIEMGLK
+587 LPEIEMGLK

-640 MRGSGSSSALF
+640 MRGTGPTSALF

-660 IGPVLTNCQKLFAL
+660 IGPILTNCQKLFAL

-683 LSDTALGTLEF
+683 LSDTALGMLEF

-720 IRLTAMEMLC
+720 IRLVAMEMLC

-735 KPEQRRGI
+735 KPDQRRGI

-790 DEKGTRSRLAMMADD
+790 DEKGTRSRLAMMQEEDP
-805 DADGDEEMTQ
+805 DEDELAQ
-815 PGKQAVAA
+815 PTKQTVAA
-823 TIKSEEAG
+823 TVKSEDAG
-831 ASQYQLALEELKAV
+831 ASQHVLALEELKVV
-845 ALPLTEASTHN
+845 ALPLTEGSTHN

-947 VRKITYSMEGSDSN
+947 VRKVTYSMDGSDSN
-961 ELSRYLSDLATSAL
+961 ELSRYLSELATSAL
-975 EQKTRIEHDVS
+975 EKKSRIEHDVS
-986 WSGPYRTA
+986 WSGPFRTT
-994 LEHLQR
+994 LEHLQQR
-1000 RSGEDPHLQGAISFL
+1000 CGDDPHLQGAISFL
-1015 IADWAH
+1015 IADWAQ
-1021 RIFSGYDAMQ
+1021 RIFSGYDALQ
-1031 ETHDSLDQEFGRLAF
+1031 ETSDSMDHEFGRLAF

-1061 YTFKDVTNNH
+1061 YTFKDVNNNH
-1071 AKLAHSIILLR
+1071 AKLAYSIILLR
-1082 SPFCEHFQTM
+1082 SPFCEHFRAM

-1124 ILDGDSVVVRLIIT
+1124 ILDGDSVVVHLIIN

-1192 RDIYLRN
+1192 KDIYLRN
-1199 QSREIRSAI
+1199 QSREIRSSI

-1278 ILGGQNKAHNG
+1278 ILGGQNKSHNG

-1312 PAIPSGRDALQV
+1312 PNIPSGRDALQV

-1344 KPHLGSI
+1344 KPHLASI

-1361 AVTVI
+1361 AVTII
-1366 YRQVLPQ
+1366 YRQILPQ
-1373 LSNKYADFLREVREQ
+1373 LSAKYADFLREVREQ
-1388 LQNSVGRLSKNLL
+1388 LQNSVGRLNKNLL

-1411 ADLLDNRDKLAY
+1411 ATLLDNRDKLAH

-1448 ARYSTI
+1448 ARYSII

-1464 DSEIDVFKKIFPKY
+1464 DSELAVFLKIFPKY
-1478 SGTSVAKLMVDNLSP
+1478 SGKSVAKLMVDNLSP
-1493 WADASQLMEARK
+1493 WADASQPMEARK

-1529 KFQQVFEARVPALES
+1529 KFQQVFEAKVPALES

-1550 KEFLVTEEKR
+1550 KEFLLTEEKR
-1560 SEAATAAAVAGPEGD
+1560 SEAATAAAAAGADTD
-1575 KKRELTVMGGTNYDD
+1575 KKRELTVMGGTSFDD
-1590 VASATTQRFLKEI
+1590 VASATTQRFLKEV

-1670 EREYV
+1670 EREYA

-1686 DIVKD
+1686 DIVGD

-1714 KSKNRQKFLEKLVF
+1714 KSKNRQKFLEKLVG
-1728 QVDFDSAKL
+1728 QVDFDSSKL
-1737 DVSAAFPPHV
+1737 DVSKQLPAHV
-1747 EYARFMIENLAY
+1747 EFSRFMIENLA
-1759 FEYVTVGEVLV
+1759 FFDYVTVGEVLV
-1770 TVHAMEKLFSTTGPS
+1770 TVHAMEKMFSSTGSS

-1791 SDIFNVRMDMDKPD
+1791 SEIFNMRMDLDKPED
-1805 DLQGDGQPTQPQL
+1805 PQANGEQQQPQQPQL
-1818 TIPPKRLRQ
+1818 NISPKRLRQ

-1856 TKTKLAAKDL
+1856 TKTKMAAKDL

-1892 TSQEATLEKCKTF
+1892 ATQESTIQKCKAF
-1905 VELMNVDKEFKVA
+1905 VELMNVDKEFKVV
-1918 DEEDLDGED
+1918 DEDDMDGEE
-1927 AGTPSE
+1927 AETPSE
-1933 GEDDGLAADGR
+1933 GEDDGPTGDGR
-1944 GRKRKAGSLPGNR
+1944 GRKRKAGALAGGR
-1957 KKRARSSSRPRPRG
+1957 KKRARSTSRPRPRG
-1971 RPRKNPNPAEVEDD
+1971 RPRKNPVEVVEDD
-1985 ADGDFDDM
+1985 AEGDFDDM
-1993 DFV
+1993 DFA

>member
-1 MGYRLLHGP
+1 
-10 RDGQGSFHARLS
+10 
-22 QPSHFPIPSRRRT
+22 
-35 PDRISTLF
+35 
-43 LSSCTCS
+43 
-50 IPDHATG
+50 
-57 FFFITSILVL
+57 
-67 FLFHLTWPDG
+67 
-77 AGFFA
+77 
-82 CALPTSERPPDQLSH
+82 
-97 SASIL
+97 
-102 HSALEVTCLEA
+102 
-113 RPRSEDTEKMV
+113 MV
-124 NSQGTFQNGPP
+124 NSLGDTQNGPV
-135 NGGYMQPQV
+135 NGAYMQQQT
-144 ADQRSMARPF
+144 AEQRPKARPF

-170 FTPDLIPEPTLGSGS
+170 FTSDLIPDPTLGSGS
-185 LASSISHMFN
+185 LALSLSQMFN
-195 SQEYDSLNKEATG
+195 SQEYDILNKEATA
-208 QNQNHGLKHLKYAV
+208 QNQNHGLKHLKFAV

-229 KPNQRTYFKFKTVPK
+229 KPNQRTYFKFKHVPK
-244 PNTNIPSSSVGSPQ
+244 PNATTAGAAAGSFH
-258 SLSAGLSPVAKMV
+258 SLAAGLSPVAKMV

-278 IKPLTGTSGPSS
+278 IKPPGTSGSVTTHSS
-290 VNGQVAHQPPQPPST
+290 VSNGQLPLPQPQQPPST
-305 PKSAPPPLKQSS
+305 PKAAPPQSKHTPTN
-317 ASAEAHRGSNFRF
+317 ADTQKKTNFRF

-335 SKKFDPKAYVDVP
+335 SKKFDPSAYMEIHEESIAPPQAAPTREPEVP
-348 DQAVPLPATVNPSDV
+348 
-363 TRVPTPTQVNL
+363 RVATPTQPAAPQP
-374 KQETPPPLPQHQSEP
+374 KSTGTQEAGLP
-389 LAQSD
+389 
-394 TTQPSSAGLTSMPP
+394 TQPARSIAPQPSPRELAPAQHVVQTAPAGPP
-408 PKSQTPG
+408 ST
-415 GSDVQ
+415 
-420 KTSFA
+420 FA

-430 APGFNKEEYLEM
+430 ATEFNKDEYREM

-448 DEPLGLSMRRQDGA
+448 DEPTGLSSRKHDGT
-462 YQSRQDDIS
+462 YEIRQDDIS
-471 TNLNQRQRAET
+471 TNLNQRQRAEA
-482 ALQDLERLIKAVFD
+482 ALEDLERLIKSVFD
-496 SIRNVLGNEPGHEQV
+496 AIRSVLGNEPGYEQV
-511 ATLNSDNEAILTG
+511 ATLTSENEAVLTAL
-524 STQQKLQTAI
+524 TQQKLQTAI
-534 AKAIDLG
+534 QKTIDLG
-541 SYDQASIEDL
+541 SYDQAPIEDL
-551 QYIQKLSEAGLT
+551 QYIQKLSETGLT
-563 HTLNLDFRIEESWGE
+563 QTLNLDFRVEESWGE
-578 SDVTSWLSQ
+578 SDVAGWLNQ
-587 LPDIEMGLK
+587 LADIEIGLK
-596 TARTCLRIM
+596 SARTCLRIM

-619 IQKSTDV
+619 IQKSIDV

-640 MRGSGSSSALF
+640 MRAGGPTSSLF
-651 KLLQPHKKA
+651 KMLQPHKKA
-660 IGPVLTNCQKLFAL
+660 IGPILTNCQKLFAL
-674 LAKLVTSIE
+674 LAQLVTCIDF
-683 LSDTALGTLEF
+683 SDSALGTLEF

-720 IRLTAMEMLC
+720 IRLVAMEMLC

-735 KPEQRRGI
+735 KPDQRRGI

-764 RLSNGGSIQPVSAL
+764 RLSGGKGIQPVSAL

-790 DEKGTRSRLAMMADD
+790 EEKGTRSRLTMMNEE
-805 DADGDEEMTQ
+805 DAEEDEEM
-815 PGKQAVAA
+815 PHPSKVAVAA

-831 ASQYQLALEELKAV
+831 ASQHELAMQELKAV
-845 ALPLTEASTHN
+845 ALPLTEASTQN

-914 KLWEGDR
+914 KLWEGER

-947 VRKITYSMEGSDSN
+947 VRKTTNSMEGGDSN
-961 ELSRYLSDLATSAL
+961 DLGRYLSELATGAL

-986 WSGPYRTA
+986 WSGPYRA
-994 LEHLQR
+994 SLESLQQ
-1000 RSGEDPHLQGAISFL
+1000 RSAADPHLQGAISFI
-1015 IADWAH
+1015 IADWAQ
-1021 RIFSGYDAMQ
+1021 RLCSGYDTMQ
-1031 ETHDSLDQEFGRLAF
+1031 ETNDSLNQEFGRLAF
-1046 RLRMMIEDRRWLSNE
+1046 RLRMMIEDRRWLANE
-1061 YTFKDVTNNH
+1061 YTFKDVNKDN
-1071 AKLAHSIILLR
+1071 AKLSYAIILLR
-1082 SPFCEHFQTM
+1082 SPFCEHFKAM

-1124 ILDGDSVVVRLIIT
+1124 ILDGDSVVVHLIIN

-1166 DKMAERIIERFID
+1166 DKMAEKIIERFVD

-1199 QSREIRSAI
+1199 HSREIRSVI

-1312 PAIPSGRDALQV
+1312 PTIPSGRDALQV
-1324 LQIFAKA
+1324 LQLFAKA
-1331 DPKLFTFEEIRLL
+1331 DAKLFTFEEIRLL
-1344 KPHLGSI
+1344 KPHLASI
-1351 SGADDLAVFK
+1351 NGADDLAVFK
-1361 AVTVI
+1361 AVAVI
-1366 YRQVLPQ
+1366 YRQVLPH
-1373 LSNKYADFLREVREQ
+1373 LSIKYADFLREVREQ
-1388 LQNSVGRLSKNLL
+1388 LQNSVGRLSKVLL
-1401 DDVVACLWII
+1401 DDVIACLWII
-1411 ADLLDNRDKLAY
+1411 AELLDNRDKLAH

-1431 VASMR
+1431 VAAMR
-1436 NTQMD
+1436 NTTMD

-1464 DSEIDVFKKIFPKY
+1464 DSEIAVFKKIFPKY

-1493 WADASQLMEARK
+1493 WADSSQPMEARK

-1529 KFQQVFEARVPALES
+1529 KFQQVFEARLPTLES

-1550 KEFLVTEEKR
+1550 KEFLVTEERR
-1560 SEAATAAAVAGPEGD
+1560 SEAATAAANAGPEND
-1575 KKRELTVMGGTNYDD
+1575 KKRELTVMGGTNFDD

-1642 LETSSMT
+1642 LETSSMP

-1675 RAIQAAYEYQR
+1675 KAIQAAYEYQR

-1714 KSKNRQKFLEKLVF
+1714 KSKNRQKFLEKLVHL
-1728 QVDFDSAKL
+1728 VDFDPSKL
-1737 DVSAAFPPHV
+1737 DVAAPMPPHI
-1747 EYARFMIENLAY
+1747 EFSRFIIENLAY
-1759 FEYVTVGEVLV
+1759 FDYVTVGEVLV
-1770 TVHAMEKLFSTTGPS
+1770 TVNTMEKLFSSTGAS

-1791 SDIFNVRMDMDKPD
+1791 SEIFHVRMDLDKPD
-1805 DLQGDGQPTQPQL
+1805 DPQTSGQPAQPEL
-1818 TIPPKRLRQ
+1818 TIPPRRLRQ
-1827 LTSGSIILLCLW
+1827 LTSGSIIMLCLW

-1856 TKTKLAAKDL
+1856 TKVKLAAKDL
-1866 SKAPT
+1866 SKTPT

-1892 TSQEATLEKCKTF
+1892 SSQEATLEKCKVF

-1918 DEEDLDGED
+1918 DEDELDGED
-1927 AGTPSE
+1927 PGSASEDEADGTVI
-1933 GEDDGLAADGR
+1933 DGR
-1944 GRKRKAGSLPGNR
+1944 GRKRKAGALPGGR
-1957 KKRARSSSRPRPRG
+1957 KKRARSTSRPRPRG
-1971 RPRKNPNPAEVEDD
+1971 RPRKNPVETEEDAE
-1985 ADGDFDDM
+1985 GDFDDM
-1993 DFV
+1993 DFI